1 MRQGVLSKN
10 SRRISIKYMIIVRA
24 PLRIPIGGGGTDLPS
39 YYSQFGGEWISA
51 AIDKYVYVAINKGF
65 HKGFKIRYSKTEEVE
80 KPEQIQHPIFREA
93 IKLLKIDGG
102 IEIIS
107 VADVPTNT
115 GLGSSGSFTVALLT
129 GLHAFLRNTAQD
141 DLPARK
147 DIAEQA
153 CHIAMNLLKEP
164 SGKQDE
170 YIAAYGGIDSFFI
183 SQDGEVTVE
192 PFYPQKISTQ
202 TLEKLENNLLM
213 FYTGI
218 RRESSPVLKAQVQA
232 IENFHR
238 IKEIGREIKNAI
250 MSNNLRKFGELLDV
264 HWQEKIKR
272 AGTSDPQINGWYQ
285 TAKESGA
292 LGGKLMGAG
301 GGGFFLFYCES
312 QKDKLRKAMQD
323 QGLKE
328 YLFHFDIEGAKVIAD
343 FK

>member
-1 MRQGVLSKN
+1 
-10 SRRISIKYMIIVRA
+10 MIIVRA
-24 PLRIPIGGGGTDLPS
+24 PLRIPLGGGGTDLPS

-51 AIDKYVYVAINKGF
+51 AIDKYVYVAINRGF

-80 KPEQIQHPIFREA
+80 KPDQIQHPIFKEA
-93 IKLLKIDGG
+93 IKLLNIGGG
-102 IEIIS
+102 IEIVS

-129 GLHAFLRNTAQD
+129 ALHAFLRDTSQD
-141 DLPARK
+141 DLPTRK

-170 YIAAYGGIDSFFI
+170 YISAYGGVNSFFI
-183 SQDGEVTVE
+183 SQNGEVTVE
-192 PFYPQKISTQ
+192 PFYPQKISAQ

-218 RRESSPVLKAQVQA
+218 RRESNPVLRAQAQA

-238 IKEIGREIKNAI
+238 VKEIGREIKNAL
-250 MSNNLRKFGELLDV
+250 MRNDLRKFGELLDL

-272 AGTSDPQINGWYQ
+272 GGTSDSQINGWYQ
-285 TAKESGA
+285 IAKENGA

-301 GGGFFLFYCES
+301 GGGFFLFYCDS
-312 QKDKLRKAMQD
+312 QKDKLRKAMAD

-328 YLFHFDIEGAKVIAD
+328 QLFHFDMEGAKVIAD

>member
-1 MRQGVLSKN
+1 
-10 SRRISIKYMIIVRA
+10 MIIVRA
-24 PLRIPIGGGGTDLPS
+24 PLRIPLGGGGTDLPS
-39 YYSQFGGEWISA
+39 YYSQFCGEWISA
-51 AIDKYVYVAINKGF
+51 AIDKYVYIAINKGF
-65 HKGFKIRYSKTEEVE
+65 HKGYKIRYSKAEEVE
-80 KPEQIQHPIFREA
+80 KPDQIQHPIFKEA
-93 IKLLKIDGG
+93 IKLLNIPGG
-102 IEIIS
+102 IEIVS
-107 VADVPTNT
+107 AADVPTNT

-129 GLHAFLRNTAQD
+129 ALHAFLRDTSQD
-141 DLPARK
+141 DLPTKK

-170 YIAAYGGIDSFFI
+170 YIASYGGVNSFFI
-183 SQDGEVTVE
+183 SQNGEVTVE
-192 PFYPQKISTQ
+192 SFYPQKISAQ

-218 RRESSPVLKAQVQA
+218 QRASGPVLKAQTQA

-238 IKEIGREIKNAI
+238 IKEIGREIKSALVRND
-250 MSNNLRKFGELLDV
+250 LRRFGELLDV

-272 AGTSDPQINGWYQ
+272 GGASDPQINGWYQ
-285 TAKESGA
+285 IAKENGA

-301 GGGFFLFYCES
+301 GGGFFLFYCEA
-312 QKDKLRKAMQD
+312 QKEKLRKAMQD

-328 YLFHFDIEGAKVIAD
+328 QLFHFDMEGAKVIIG